1 MAAWFSRFKEARE
14 AAGLTQQQVADRLG
28 VHPMTIS
35 GYERGVR
42 EPDLV
47 MLVHLSMVYN
57 VSIDYLLT
65 RDVTATVTSENR
77 RRMREMTE
85 KELERILQEEQDEEK
100 VMEAVRQ
107 YRSQYTRKCEDK
119 QAICDALCKTLR
131 LTRQHSDLVS
141 LTYNYRD
148 QDHQQVTVAW
158 ENGGTSV
165 NVSMDSGIAMI
176 RDILKAIQ

>member
-77 RRMREMTE
+77 RRTREMTDRE
-85 KELERILQEEQDEEK
+85 MERILLEEQDEEK
-100 VMEAVRQ
+100 VMEAIRQ
-107 YRSQYTRKCEDK
+107 YSKERAGREDK
-119 QAICDALCKTLR
+119 QAICDALCRTLR

>member
-1 MAAWFSRFKEARE
+1 MAAWFSRFREARE
-14 AAGLTQQQVADRLG
+14 ANGYTQQQAADLIG
-28 VHPMTIS
+28 VSRSAIGM
-35 GYERGVR
+35 YEQGNR
-42 EPDLV
+42 EPDLAT
-47 MLVHLSMVYN
+47 LVHIAMLYN

-77 RRMREMTE
+77 RRTREMTDRE
-85 KELERILQEEQDEEK
+85 MERILLEEQDEEK
-100 VMEAVRQ
+100 VMEAIRQ
-107 YRSQYTRKCEDK
+107 YSKERAGREDK
-119 QAICDALCKTLR
+119 QAICDALCRTLR

>member
-1 MAAWFSRFKEARE
+1 
-14 AAGLTQQQVADRLG
+14 
-28 VHPMTIS
+28 MT
-35 GYERGVR
+35 
-42 EPDLV
+42 D
-47 MLVHLSMVYN
+47 
-57 VSIDYLLT
+57 
-65 RDVTATVTSENR
+65 
-77 RRMREMTE
+77 REM
-85 KELERILQEEQDEEK
+85 ERILLEEQDEEK
-100 VMEAVRQ
+100 VMGAIRQ
-107 YRSQYTRKCEDK
+107 YRKERAGREDK
-119 QAICDALCKTLR
+119 QAICDALCRTLR